1 MKKDEDLK
9 LGNKIKV
16 IRLGRNIHNKAY
28 NQKDFSKMINATVQA
43 LSNWENGRN
52 QPNTARLQA
61 IADLAG
67 ISVDELLKEDL
78 SQYARNR
85 INNLKEELT
94 NKQIDNKWIDAII
107 FAVSSPFFN
116 SYVSLEDVVSSKD
129 DFDKKFESFKKEAIE
144 NILDPQKRGGYLLGE
159 LEANIYQSI
168 EHYEDYFYICNED
181 TYYWKK
187 QDEDMN
193 LDLLNDVGRL
203 KSDLI
208 DIFQYIQQK
217 HANDYKARYIPRFNK
232 DKSIV
237 VEAIEDREAQ
247 AKAQETDLPHINII
261 SAKDI
266 KPNTPE

>member
-1 MKKDEDLK
+1 MIHDIRIN
-9 LGNKIKV
+9 LGETMEEFGKRFNTSKGTVNNWEK
-16 IRLGRNIHNKAY
+16 GRNLPNKA
-28 NQKDFSKMINATVQA
+28 NLKS
-43 LSNWENGRN
+43 
-52 QPNTARLQA
+52 
-61 IADLAG
+61 IADLAD

-85 INNLKEELT
+85 IDSLKEELT

-208 DIFQYIQQK
+208 DIFQYIQKK
-217 HANDYKARYIPRFNK
+217 HANDYKASYIPRFSK

-247 AKAQETDLPHINII
+247 AKAQETDRPHINII

-266 KPNTPE
+266 KPNAPE